1 MKKNLFKLFT
11 DKLLDYPI
19 WVKQAV
25 FRKLYFNLKE
35 NGYEKRVIESPEK
48 IFVFYEPVITYDG
61 ENELKN
67 KKFALDNNIYN
78 FLKLCRENYNI
89 LEIALNTFL
98 SLEETAKLFMFCMEQ
113 NYIEYPKNKEVFATC
128 GFIAGKFRTGEYFKE
143 KGLISPQ
150 QLEECLKIQKTET
163 KPIGEILTDLN
174 LISKTEIKNLFTLK
188 FDAKK
193 RFILDSA
200 IYPTSELQITEKEKY
215 QIEIDNLKQENETL
229 KKRMKQLIQMV
240 SGKNDD

>member
-25 FRKLYFNLKE
+25 FRKLYFVLKE

-78 FLKLCRENYNI
+78 FLKL
-89 LEIALNTFL
+89 
-98 SLEETAKLFMFCMEQ
+98 SMEQ
-113 NYIEYPKNKEVFATC
+113 H
-128 GFIAGKFRTGEYFKE
+128 
-143 KGLISPQ
+143 
-150 QLEECLKIQKTET
+150 
-163 KPIGEILTDLN
+163 
-174 LISKTEIKNLFTLK
+174 
-188 FDAKK
+188 
-193 RFILDSA
+193 
-200 IYPTSELQITEKEKY
+200 
-215 QIEIDNLKQENETL
+215 
-229 KKRMKQLIQMV
+229 
-240 SGKNDD
+240 